1 MRRVFIPNRG
11 EIAVRIVNACHGLG
25 LECVVGAS
33 EPDMPGLAARVADR
47 AVCIGPGPAGQ
58 SYLKVDAVV
67 HAALSTRC
75 DAIHPGYGF
84 LSESPALAERSRE
97 HGLTFVGPPARAIK
111 LAGDKLA
118 AREEAAR
125 AGAPVLPGGEVKNGV
140 EAHALAKEIGYPL
153 LVKAAGGGGGRGI
166 KRVQEEDELDS
177 LLSLARSEAGAA
189 FGDDRVYLE
198 KLIEA
203 ARHVE
208 VQLAA
213 DEHGTVLHL
222 GDRDCTVQRRFQKV
236 VEEAQAPQLPD
247 ATRRRLQQSAVAFAE
262 RINYR
267 NLGTAEF
274 VIDAG
279 TGDPYFLEMNCRI
292 QVEHPVT
299 EAITYLDLVQMQLQI
314 ASGHALEIGQDDV
327 SYHGHAVECRLNAE
341 DPSHGYAPSPGT
353 LSLFAVPDRPG
364 LRVDTH
370 CQAGTVVPPFY
381 DSLLAKLIGHGSD
394 REQAIDIL
402 IEALEDLDVDGVE
415 TNRTLLIGILGHP
428 DFRAGPVTTDWLER
442 ALR

>member
-33 EPDMPGLAARVADR
+33 EPDMHGLAAHIADR
-47 AVCIGPGPAGQ
+47 VVCIGPGPASQ
-58 SYLKVDAVV
+58 SYLKVDAVI

-84 LSESPALAERSRE
+84 LSESPALARRARE
-97 HGLTFVGPPARAIK
+97 HGLTFVGPPTDAIT
-111 LAGDKLA
+111 LAGDKPA

-125 AGAPVLPGGEVKNGV
+125 AGAPVLPGGEVAGV
-140 EAHALAKEIGYPL
+140 DQARSLAHEIGYPL

-166 KRVQEEDELDS
+166 KRVHDDDELSD

-198 KLIEA
+198 KLIDA

-213 DEHGTVLHL
+213 DHHGNVLHL
-222 GDRDCTVQRRFQKV
+222 GERDCSVQRRFQKV
-236 VEEAQAPQLPD
+236 VEEAPAPGLSEE
-247 ATRRRLQQSAVAFAE
+247 TRRRLQESAVAFAS
-262 RINYR
+262 RVDYR

-274 VIDAG
+274 VIDGA

-314 ASGHALEIGQDDV
+314 ASGHPLQIGQDDV
-327 SYHGHAVECRLNAE
+327 SYHGHAIECRLNAE
-341 DPSHGYAPSPGT
+341 DPSHGYRPSPGT
-353 LSLFAVPDRPG
+353 LTVFAVPERRG

-370 CQAGTVVPPFY
+370 CQAGTAVPPYY
-381 DSLLAKLIGHGSD
+381 DSLLAKLIGHGTD

-402 IEALEDLDVDGVE
+402 IAALEDLDVDGVE

-428 DFRAGPVTTDWLER
+428 DFRSGPVTTDWLER

>member
-11 EIAVRIVNACHGLG
+11 EIAARIVNACHSLG

-33 EPDMPGLAARVADR
+33 QPDMHGLAAHLADR
-47 AVCIGPGPAGQ
+47 VVCIGPGPASQ
-58 SYLKVDAVV
+58 SYLKADVVV

-84 LSESPALAERSRE
+84 LSESPALAERARE
-97 HGLTFVGPPARAIK
+97 HGLTFVGPPARAMK

-118 AREEAAR
+118 AREEAAK
-125 AGAPVLPGGEVKNGV
+125 AGAPVLPGGEVRSGD
-140 EAHALAKEIGYPL
+140 AARALAKQIGYPL

-166 KRVQEEDELDS
+166 KRVHDEDELDD

-198 KLIEA
+198 KLVES

-213 DEHGTVLHL
+213 DEHGNVLHL
-222 GDRDCTVQRRFQKV
+222 GERDCTVQRRFQKV
-236 VEEAQAPQLPD
+236 VEEARAPQLPE
-247 ATRRRLQQSAVAFAE
+247 ATRRTLQDAAVAFAE

-274 VIDAG
+274 VIDAA
-279 TGDPYFLEMNCRI
+279 TGEPYFLEMNCRI

-299 EAITYLDLVQMQLQI
+299 EAITYLDLVAMQLQI
-314 ASGHALEIGQDDV
+314 ASGHPLEIGQDDV
-327 SYHGHAVECRLNAE
+327 SYHGHAIECRLNAE
-341 DPSHGYAPSPGT
+341 DPAHGYRPSPGT
-353 LSLFAVPDRPG
+353 ITLFAVPQREG

-370 CQAGTVVPPFY
+370 CQAGTAVPPYY
-381 DSLLAKLIGHGSD
+381 DSLLGKFIGHGSD
-394 REQAIDIL
+394 REHAIEIL

>member
-33 EPDMPGLAARVADR
+33 QPDMDGLAAHLADR
-47 AVCIGPGPAGQ
+47 KVCIGPGPAGQ
-58 SYLKVDAVV
+58 SYLKVDAIV

-84 LSESPALAERSRE
+84 LSESPALAEKARE
-97 HGLTFVGPPARAIK
+97 HGLTFVGPSAKAMK

-125 AGAPVLPGGEVKNGV
+125 AGAPVLPGGQVANGD
-140 EAHALAKEIGYPL
+140 EARALAKEIGYPL

-166 KRVQEEDELDS
+166 KHVHDEDELES

-189 FGDDRVYLE
+189 FGDDRIYLE
-198 KLIEA
+198 KLVQA

-208 VQLAA
+208 VQIAA

-222 GDRDCTVQRRFQKV
+222 GERDCTVQRRFQKV
-236 VEEAQAPQLPD
+236 VEEALAPQLTD
-247 ATRRRLQQSAVAFAE
+247 ATRRRLQDAAVAFAE

-274 VIDAG
+274 VIDAA

-299 EAITYLDLVQMQLQI
+299 EAITYLDLVQMQLQV
-314 ASGHALEIGQDDV
+314 AAGHTLEIGQDDV
-327 SYHGHAVECRLNAE
+327 SYHGHAIECRLNAE
-341 DPSHGYAPSPGT
+341 DPSHGYRPSPGT
-353 LSLFAVPDRPG
+353 LSLFAVPQRDG

-370 CQAGTVVPPFY
+370 CQAGTAVPPFY

-394 REQAIDIL
+394 REHAIDIL

>member
-33 EPDMPGLAARVADR
+33 QPDMDGLAARIADR
-47 AVCIGPGPAGQ
+47 KVCIGPGPAAQ
-58 SYLKVDAVV
+58 SYLNADVVV

-84 LSESPALAERSRE
+84 LSESPVLADKARE
-97 HGLTFVGPPARAIK
+97 HGLTFVGPPTKAIE

-118 AREEAAR
+118 AREEAAG
-125 AGAPVLPGGEVKNGV
+125 AGAPVLPGGEVKN
-140 EAHALAKEIGYPL
+140 ADQARALADSIGYPL

-166 KRVQEEDELDS
+166 KRVQSADELPD

-213 DEHGTVLHL
+213 DEHGHVLHL

-236 VEEAQAPQLPD
+236 VEEAQAPGLPH
-247 ATRRRLQQSAVAFAE
+247 ATRARLHTAAVAFAE

-274 VIDAG
+274 VIDAA

-314 ASGHALEIGQDDV
+314 ASGHPLEIGQDDV

-341 DPSHGYAPSPGT
+341 DPSHGYRPSPGT
-353 LSLFAVPDRPG
+353 LSLFAVPERAG

-370 CQAGTVVPPFY
+370 CQAGTAVPPFY

-394 REQAIDIL
+394 REQAVDIL

>member
-11 EIAVRIVNACHGLG
+11 EIAVRIVNACHSLG

-33 EPDMPGLAARVADR
+33 QPDMHGLAAHLADR
-47 AVCIGPGPAGQ
+47 VVCIGPGPASQ
-58 SYLKVDAVV
+58 SYLKADVVV

-84 LSESPALAERSRE
+84 LSESPALAERARE
-97 HGLTFVGPPARAIK
+97 HGLTFVGPPARAMK

-118 AREEAAR
+118 AREEAAK
-125 AGAPVLPGGEVKNGV
+125 AGAPVLPGGEVRSGD
-140 EAHALAKEIGYPL
+140 AARALAKQIGYPL

-166 KRVQEEDELDS
+166 KRVHDEDELDD

-198 KLIEA
+198 KLVES

-213 DEHGTVLHL
+213 DEHGNVLHL
-222 GDRDCTVQRRFQKV
+222 GERDCTVQRRFQKV
-236 VEEAQAPQLPD
+236 VEEARAPQLPE
-247 ATRRRLQQSAVAFAE
+247 ATRRTLQDAAVAFAE

-274 VIDAG
+274 VIDAA
-279 TGDPYFLEMNCRI
+279 TGEPYFLEMNCRI

-299 EAITYLDLVQMQLQI
+299 EAITYLDLVAMQLQI
-314 ASGHALEIGQDDV
+314 ASGHPLEIGQDDV
-327 SYHGHAVECRLNAE
+327 SYHGHAIECRLNAE
-341 DPSHGYAPSPGT
+341 DPAHGYRPSPGT
-353 LSLFAVPDRPG
+353 ITLFAVPQREG

-370 CQAGTVVPPFY
+370 CQAGTAVPPYY
-381 DSLLAKLIGHGSD
+381 DSLLGKFIGHGSD
-394 REQAIDIL
+394 REHAIEIL

-428 DFRAGPVTTDWLER
+428 DFRSGPVTTDWLER